1 MKKIALNNF
10 NNYYI
15 NKKGEIFSKKYNKLI
30 KRKLQINHNGYKTV
44 SLYNNDRKSQ
54 TFFVHRLVLFTFIGP
69 ADGKFASHLNGVR
82 TDNRLKNLKWDTIKG
97 NIQMKKLHGTHQCGE
112 KHGGHKL
119 KEFQVIE
126 IRKRHIKI
134 NHNSTNSKLLAKEF
148 NITKDY
154 LNRIIARKCWKHI

>member
-1 MKKIALNNF
+1 
-10 NNYYI
+10 
-15 NKKGEIFSKKYNKLI
+15 
-30 KRKLQINHNGYKTV
+30 
-44 SLYNNDRKSQ
+44 
-54 TFFVHRLVLFTFIGP
+54 
-69 ADGKFASHLNGVR
+69 
-82 TDNRLKNLKWDTIKG
+82 
-97 NIQMKKLHGTHQCGE
+97 MKKLHGTHQCGE